1 MTTINTPI
9 KIDLDLV
16 PISERKGMICAVLV
30 QGTYVEIWFHSPTG
44 DSSDSHIFR
53 MPCLSVE
60 QAEVIAETYR
70 LVFSL

>member
-1 MTTINTPI
+1 MTTINKRIP
-9 KIDLDLV
+9 IDLELV
-16 PISERKGMICAVLV
+16 PLSERKGMPCAVLV
-30 QGTYVEIWFHSPTG
+30 QETNVEIWFHSPTG
-44 DSSDSHIFR
+44 DSSDTHIFR